1 MLDSDLLSPARILA
15 GVRINSKKRLFELI
29 STTFTRKSP
38 DLNPREIFESICARE
53 HLGSTA
59 LGNGIAVPHGRI
71 EGTEEVQA
79 LFLQLIK
86 PLPFDTDD
94 GKPVDLVFALIVP
107 SECTGDHKKLLSD
120 ICERFS
126 DAELLTQLRNA
137 TDANEIWQLLSN
149 THT

>member
-15 GVRINSKKRLFELI
+15 GIRINSKKRLFELI

-38 DLNPREIFESICARE
+38 ELNSREIFESICARE

-79 LFLQLIK
+79 LFLQLSK
-86 PLPFDTDD
+86 PLPFETDD
-94 GKPVDLVFALIVP
+94 GKPVDLIFALVVP

-120 ICERFS
+120 IVERFS
-126 DAELLTQLRNA
+126 DTELLTQLRNA
-137 TDANEIWQLLSN
+137 KDANEIWQLLSSS
-149 THT
+149 HA

>member
-15 GVRINSKKRLFELI
+15 GVRINSKKRLFELL

-38 DLNPREIFESICARE
+38 DLNSRAIFESICARE

-71 EGTEEVQA
+71 EGTDEVQA
-79 LFLQLIK
+79 LFLQLSK

-94 GKPVDLVFALIVP
+94 GKPVDLIFALIVP

-120 ICERFS
+120 IIERFS
-126 DAELLTQLRNA
+126 DTDLLAQLRNA
-137 TDANEIWQLLSN
+137 ADANEIWHLLSSA
-149 THT
+149 HA

>member
-15 GVRINSKKRLFELI
+15 GVRVSSKKRLFELI

-38 DLNPREIFESICARE
+38 DLNPREIFESICDRE

-86 PLPFDTDD
+86 PLPFDADD
-94 GKPVDLVFALIVP
+94 GQPVDLIFTLIVP
-107 SECTGDHKKLLSD
+107 KDCTGDHKKLLSD
-120 ICERFS
+120 IVERFS
-126 DAELLTQLRNA
+126 DADLLEKLRSSE
-137 TDANEIWQLLSN
+137 DANEIWQLLSSA
-149 THT
+149 HA

>member
-15 GVRINSKKRLFELI
+15 GVRVSSKKRLFELI

-38 DLNPREIFESICARE
+38 DLNSREIFESICARE

-71 EGTEEVQA
+71 EGTDEVQA
-79 LFLQLIK
+79 LFLQLSK

-94 GKPVDLVFALIVP
+94 GKPVDLIFALIVP
-107 SECTGDHKKLLSD
+107 SECTADHKKLLSD

-126 DAELLTQLRNA
+126 DTELLAQLRNA
-137 TDANEIWQLLSN
+137 EDANEIWQLLSSA
-149 THT
+149 HA